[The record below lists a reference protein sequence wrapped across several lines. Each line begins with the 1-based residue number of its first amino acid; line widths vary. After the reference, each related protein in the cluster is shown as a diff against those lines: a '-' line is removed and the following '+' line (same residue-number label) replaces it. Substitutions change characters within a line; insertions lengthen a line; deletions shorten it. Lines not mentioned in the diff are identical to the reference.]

1 MHAKDLRPRAAVAEL
16 AACSARHHPHTPRA
30 TFLCH
35 ASPLA
40 HAPPLSRQ
48 PSRPVAEAGRVK
60 VLNCEKAIEE
70 KFETCIDQVE
80 HSERN
85 PSDFT
90 IYASAACLWLVI
102 FGFVLIIFHN
112 F

>member
-1 MHAKDLRPRAAVAEL
+1 MHANLRPRWRRRTRRMLGAP
-16 AACSARHHPHTPRA
+16 SSHTPRA
-30 TFLCH
+30 TFL
-35 ASPLA
+35 SPRQ
-40 HAPPLSRQ
+40 PFSPTPLSLTQ
-48 PSRPVAEAGRVK
+48 PSRPITEAGRLK

-90 IYASAACLWLVI
+90 IYSSAACLWLVI